1 MKKIKLLALLMGALI
16 LNSGFVS
23 AKGSKNAIPM
33 KKNEIELDYSQF
45 GKYLHDGNPDSI
57 EGVYRSADK
66 RYVIALIKN
75 ETNSHDFI
83 GVVVSADN
91 PYWKEGEVKFNFK
104 RKDSQ
109 VLEGYY
115 YDSKG
120 IAYPIT
126 FKIGKSTI
134 DTELI
139 EKVDLV
145 EIEAGSYALL

>member
-1 MKKIKLLALLMGALI
+1 M
-16 LNSGFVS
+16 
-23 AKGSKNAIPM
+23 
-33 KKNEIELDYSQF
+33 
-45 GKYLHDGNPDSI
+45 
-57 EGVYRSADK
+57 
-66 RYVIALIKN
+66 IKN

-91 PYWKEGEVKFNFK
+91 PYWKEVEVKFNFK

-134 DTELI
+134 DTELL

>member
-1 MKKIKLLALLMGALI
+1 MKKLKLIALLLGAVI
-16 LNSGFVS
+16 LNSAFVS
-23 AKGSKNAIPM
+23 AKGSKNVIPL

-75 ETNSHDFI
+75 ETSTHDFI

-109 VLEGYY
+109 ILEGFY
-115 YDSKG
+115 YDSEG
-120 IAYPIT
+120 VAYPIT

-134 DTELI
+134 DTELL

-145 EIEAGSYALL
+145 EIEAGTFALL

>member
-23 AKGSKNAIPM
+23 AKGSKNSIPM

-45 GKYLHDGNPDSI
+45 SKYLHDGNPDSI